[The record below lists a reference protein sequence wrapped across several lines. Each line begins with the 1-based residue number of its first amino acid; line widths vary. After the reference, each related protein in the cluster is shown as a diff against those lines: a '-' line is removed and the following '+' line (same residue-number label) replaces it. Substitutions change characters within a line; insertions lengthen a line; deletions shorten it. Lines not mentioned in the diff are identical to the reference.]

1 MIPLK
6 QYFGLILIILLSTK
20 GFTQNDT
27 TAIEIKIFKKVPA
40 PEIIPIISDNG
51 ILEKLTTSGCLDL
64 GGELSWFDAN
74 NQFMSYGDFTVL
86 KQTGKFKAV
95 CIKNQKCPSDTAF
108 FTIDSDFV
116 GLVTRENQDKKFC
129 VGSENTFQIEG
140 CDGKIF
146 WEDGFQQVASRTIKV
161 QTNEL
166 QIYRFRC
173 LQAND
178 ISKFVDIRITPENS
192 SLSGVIVYPNPV
204 FDILKLKSESCLNG
218 VFCKIYNLIGQE
230 IFNGWAESIDDLL
243 QLNISQLPSNEYILV
258 LELMSTGQ
266 KEIKRFIKLAK

>member
-1 MIPLK
+1 MILLK
-6 QYFGLILIILLSTK
+6 QNFGLILIIFLSTK

-74 NQFMSYGDFTVL
+74 NQFMSYGDFIVL

-95 CIKNQKCPSDTAF
+95 CTKNQKCPSDTAF

-116 GLVTRENQDKKFC
+116 GLVIREKQDKKIC

-140 CDGKIF
+140 CEGQIF

-178 ISKFVDIRITPENS
+178 ISKFVDIRITPESS

-204 FDILKLKSESCLNG
+204 FDILKFKSESCLSG